1 MSMDKNFE
9 LAVTEKKVIA
19 EGNGYYFLSE
29 GVVNLFIRNK
39 PHPGQSPRMRFVNEY
54 AAPCLLAL
62 PSNDARRDLLLTAAE
77 NAVLQRVHPEE
88 TDTPAGLPPMIP
100 LLEKFVLQGLRSK
113 ETAVPELLPVAY
125 TENKPMQNAM
135 AGQLVLSSGTVRW
148 IISADNRG
156 LRLFDTYELPE
167 GCICPLTQ
175 KIWYYIRSQTC
186 FEVVDTPA
194 ALRRVPDFYAGL
206 LKFWSLLYT
215 LDADRQQARMADAI
229 RQVYANAENTE
240 GNRRYAYASLVALI
254 DPLTSKKEVF
264 SNPDPLMGCLE
275 LIGRHEK
282 IKFKKAG
289 VAGDNAQALNGILLA
304 SKVRSRTAVLADNW
318 FRHEGGAFLTFA
330 EEKYPVALIPR
341 SRGGYL
347 AYDYAHKTTEKV
359 TRENKARFGRKAYSF
374 FTPLAEGKQTAGS
387 LLAFG
392 LSFIKKELA
401 YFFLIG
407 ILGAVLAL
415 FIPIIMGYIFDHV
428 IPTSSIDELGQIL
441 LLLLTVALSKGL
453 LDFAQELS
461 VLRLEGKLNYK
472 LQAAVW
478 DRLLSLKVRFFHR
491 FSAGDLAERSIGI
504 DKIRG
509 ILSGS
514 VLTALVSFIFSIF
527 YFFLLF
533 YYSVKL
539 AMVALFLGLT
549 IMIFTVLMSYYAFNH
564 IKIIRYLEVV
574 LSGFLFQIIS
584 GIAKI
589 RVTDSQE
596 RVFSQWVGRYAVQK
610 KHYLG
615 KRNINVAGEVFSSFF
630 PVFSAAVIFWQVHKL
645 LLSGDTQ
652 FTVGNYISFNNAF
665 LYFQLALLQMSM
677 ATVPLLTIKP
687 VFDTFKPI
695 IEAESEYAA
704 SDEDPGELGGNIT
717 VSNLSFRY
725 NDDQPLIL
733 ENISFKIYQGEYV
746 ALVGGSGSG
755 KSTLLRL
762 LLRFEDPLRGQI
774 LYDNKDV
781 SKLDIGAVRKQM
793 GVVVQNGKLMPGSIL
808 YNIVGHSGLA
818 ETDAWEAARKAG
830 CAEEIDKLENKMYTE
845 IVPGDPLLSGGQV
858 QRIIIARAFA
868 KKSKILF
875 FDEATSALDN
885 ITQKIVS
892 DSIGRMNATRVVIA
906 HRLSSIINAHRI
918 LVLDKGR
925 LVESGTYEELMLK
938 DGYFADLA
946 KRQFL

>member
-1 MSMDKNFE
+1 MK
-9 LAVTEKKVIA
+9 LAASQKKVIT
-19 EGNGYYFLSE
+19 EENCYYLVAQGSVE
-29 GVVNLFIRNK
+29 LFIQDK
-39 PHPGQSPRMRFVNEY
+39 LQPGQTARMRFVNTY
-54 AAPCLLAL
+54 AAPCLLVV
-62 PSNDARRDLLLTAAE
+62 PSSDARSNFVLAAVE
-77 NAVLQRVHPEE
+77 NAAIQVMQPEE
-88 TDTPAGLPPMIP
+88 VSALAGPQALSAPLERFVWQGLPY
-100 LLEKFVLQGLRSK
+100 K
-113 ETAVPELLPVAY
+113 ETILPELLPIAY
-125 TENKPMQNAM
+125 VENKPMQNAVS
-135 AGQLVLSSGTVRW
+135 GQLVASRDAVRW
-148 IISADNRG
+148 VVADNRG
-156 LRLFDTYELPE
+156 LRLFNKYEIPP
-167 GCICPLTQ
+167 GCICPLTR
-175 KIWYYIRSQTC
+175 KIWYYVEAQTC
-186 FEVVDTPA
+186 FEVIDTQTA
-194 ALRRVPDFYAGL
+194 ICRVGSFYTDL
-206 LKFWSLLYT
+206 LKFWSVIYAI
-215 LDADRQQARMADAI
+215 DADGHHAQIADAI
-229 RQVYANAENTE
+229 RQVYANAANTQ
-240 GNRRYAYASLVALI
+240 GNREYAQTHLLALL
-254 DPLTSKKEVF
+254 DPVVHKNEVF
-264 SNPDPLMGCLE
+264 THPDPLMGCLE
-275 LIGRHEK
+275 LIGRYEK
-282 IKFKKAG
+282 IIFKEPKATR
-289 VAGDNAQALNGILLA
+289 DKTNALKEILSA
-304 SKVRSRTAVLADNW
+304 SRIRSRKTVLPEGW
-318 FRHEGGAFLTFA
+318 FRHEGGAFLAFSA
-330 EEKYPVALIPR
+330 GKQPIALIPK
-341 SRGGYL
+341 SHGGYL
-347 AYDYAHKTTEKV
+347 AYDYVEKTVEKI
-359 TRENKARFGRKAYSF
+359 TLANEARFRGEVYSF
-374 FTPLAEGKQTAGS
+374 FTPFAEGKQTATS
-387 LLAFG
+387 LLTFG
-392 LSFIKKELA
+392 LGFIKKELA

-407 ILGAVLAL
+407 ISGAVLAL

-428 IPTSSIDELGQIL
+428 IPNSSINELGQIL

-509 ILSGS
+509 ILSGT
-514 VLTALVSFIFSIF
+514 VLTALISFIFSIF
-527 YFFLLF
+527 YFLLLF
-533 YYSVKL
+533 YYSIKL
-539 AMVALFLGLT
+539 ALVALLLGLT
-549 IMIFTVLMSYYAFNH
+549 IMIFTVMMSYYAFNH

-584 GIAKI
+584 GISKI

-596 RVFSQWVGRYAVQK
+596 RVFSQWVGRYVIQK

-645 LLSGDTQ
+645 LLSGDAN

-704 SDEDPGELGGNIT
+704 GDENPGELEGNIT
-717 VSNLSFRY
+717 VADLSFRY
-725 NDDQPLIL
+725 RDDQPLIL
-733 ENISFKIYQGEYV
+733 DNINFKIYQGEYV

-781 SKLDIGAVRKQM
+781 SKLDISRVRQQM
-793 GVVVQNGKLMPGSIL
+793 GVVIQNGKLMPGTLL
-808 YNIVGHSGLA
+808 YNIVGNSGLDEA
-818 ETDAWEAARKAG
+818 AAWEAARMAG
-830 CAEEIDKLENKMYTE
+830 CATEIEHLEHKMYTE
-845 IVPGDPLLSGGQV
+845 IVPGDPMLSGGQI

-868 KKSKILF
+868 RKAKILL

-885 ITQKIVS
+885 VTQKIVS
-892 DSIGRMNATRVVIA
+892 DSISRMNVTRVVIA
-906 HRLSSIINAHRI
+906 HRLSSIMNAHRI

-925 LVESGTYEELMLK
+925 LVESGTYEELMRK
-938 DGYFADLA
+938 GGYFADLA